1 MDICGWLEGNAQ
13 ITAQVHTFC
22 HVTWASDLTSL
33 GLCFSICKMGTVIVV
48 VRIKCIIHVKH
59 SEKCLAHNKHS
70 VHMCCCCLYLEH
82 LPESERIGAQ
92 HGHRE

>member
-1 MDICGWLEGNAQ
+1 MLRSQPRCTLSS
-13 ITAQVHTFC
+13 

-33 GLCFSICKMGTVIVV
+33 GLNFSIYKMGTIIVV
-48 VRIKCIIHVKH
+48 VRIKCVIHVKH

-70 VHMCCCCLYLEH
+70 VHMCFCFLYFEY

-92 HGHRE
+92 NGHVE